1 MAASGGATLDH
12 LAAMYGEM
20 LTQFPDEYAAY
31 SLRDLA
37 LSHAQPLLSR
47 ALGDGWDPLRDYRVG
62 PKMLAAWRPLL
73 LADRSADAPFADDA
87 DPMTRLLTEPVI
99 QPLRRALVSRWD
111 PRDPEPA
118 LRFFEAWARVLP
130 SAVVDDLHHAAILP
144 KLQRA
149 TEAWDP
155 TKDAVPIHAWLHPWL
170 PRLGDAMRPLW
181 APIRHKLSN
190 ALSAWHPADGSA
202 LALLSPWRRVFDA
215 KDWDALV
222 VRSVLPKLQ
231 FALNEL
237 VVSRNPAPEDVEPLR
252 WVLAWE
258 SAVPAARFVDA
269 LEDGFFPKWH
279 ACVHAWLA
287 AGAADLEE
295 VTRWYLGWK
304 SEFGEELLARERIRR
319 QLNIALDMMNRATAG
334 EGVGAAPAEAA
345 RAAEKAA
352 RAAEKAAKAAE
363 KAAKAPKDASASNRD
378 DDDDGAEMSLR
389 EAVQAFAEANDVRF
403 LPKPGRIAEGL
414 QVYAFGKVSVT
425 IDAAKEMLRAQ
436 TDGRWAPVSLDQLL
450 ERHKEK
456 ARAASKT
463 F

>member
-1 MAASGGATLDH
+1 
-12 LAAMYGEM
+12 
-20 LTQFPDEYAAY
+20 
-31 SLRDLA
+31 
-37 LSHAQPLLSR
+37 
-47 ALGDGWDPLRDYRVG
+47 
-62 PKMLAAWRPLL
+62 
-73 LADRSADAPFADDA
+73 
-87 DPMTRLLTEPVI
+87 
-99 QPLRRALVSRWD
+99 
-111 PRDPEPA
+111 
-118 LRFFEAWARVLP
+118 
-130 SAVVDDLHHAAILP
+130 
-144 KLQRA
+144 
-149 TEAWDP
+149 
-155 TKDAVPIHAWLHPWL
+155 
-170 PRLGDAMRPLW
+170 MRPLW

-352 RAAEKAAKAAE
+352 KAAE